1 MNIFTRLTTLLGL
14 AAMAVSTWADV
25 PFKPTTITADGQFAE
40 GTTWYTLG
48 NGAGKLRIA
57 ANDETKNYIELGGNY
72 SSDDENLWCFVGD
85 ETNGFAI
92 YNKKAGTTKALAAPT
107 TMSANTGET
116 SYAYLQTVEGL
127 PSTQTMLWD
136 FKAATT
142 TSSNKALDVTGGYYV
157 NEHGIAANILNNRN
171 NKLAFWST
179 GYDNGSVITI
189 TALNSSYTVDTNN
202 GTLTS
207 STGSTSFFSTW
218 TSTATNPQ
226 LTVQTGASNMAK
238 NDTNINYFSGQALS
252 STYTISTGTSDYIVT
267 GFSFNVK
274 RGDSS
279 ANITITTNGKTY
291 TLTDEAQEVKVEGLE
306 KPSTT
311 FIVAGDN
318 KAAVVTDF
326 VVNVERHF
334 AEPEPQVNVLITT
347 KQPNYRIPA
356 IAKAHNGDL
365 IAVADYRFTGSDIG
379 YGRLDLHA
387 KISSDN
393 GQTWTENPIEVVR
406 GVDYVKGKPTDEF
419 PSSAFLHT
427 GFGDPCIVADRESD
441 RVLLMSCSGDVMF
454 PNGTRDYHQGIARF
468 YSEDNGKT
476 WSKPVD
482 ISENI
487 YSQFDTCTIGTAKS
501 MFVGSGRI
509 FQSSTVKVGNYYR
522 LYCSVLFKDVNGT
535 NKNYVLY
542 SDDFGGEWKV
552 LGGVNVAPI
561 PSGADEPKAEELP
574 DGSVICSSRVYG
586 GRMYNIFHFTNS
598 EKAEGYWDKCVT
610 SNANNK
616 GVVATGNSCNGEVM
630 ILPAQRKADGKDVYV
645 FLQSVPFGNGRTNVG
660 IFYKELAS
668 LNDFVCTDS
677 LAANWDGS
685 HQSSYMGSAYST
697 MTLCK
702 DNTIGFLYEE
712 STFGKDYTI
721 VYKNY
726 SLEQITDSAYTFK
739 ADVNAQDIVKSG
751 INGKIEDCKKKQGNC
766 VGQYNEEAI
775 TSIET
780 AAQAY
785 EATPSKDTYEALNA
799 AIHNATVTPL
809 RADIKYRVRNS
820 NRGTEADPYYLVV
833 NKEGTTAAALDES
846 RGDELISFLPEAD
859 GSWKIYC
866 ESEEVFV
873 DTIKGVEK
881 VTPVVADRTKA
892 ATYKVVINA
901 GGLCAFVC
909 TTPTVG
915 SYPALHLAGD
925 CKRIV
930 PWTSDAGASLWY
942 IVPTDITTD
951 IAAVEAMTPA
961 AAPQAIYDLQGRR
974 LNSIPR
980 QGVYITSD
988 RKKRIAK

>member
-347 KQPNYRIPA
+347 
-356 IAKAHNGDL
+356 
-365 IAVADYRFTGSDIG
+365 
-379 YGRLDLHA
+379 
-387 KISSDN
+387 
-393 GQTWTENPIEVVR
+393 
-406 GVDYVKGKPTDEF
+406 
-419 PSSAFLHT
+419 
-427 GFGDPCIVADRESD
+427 
-441 RVLLMSCSGDVMF
+441 
-454 PNGTRDYHQGIARF
+454 
-468 YSEDNGKT
+468 
-476 WSKPVD
+476 
-482 ISENI
+482 
-487 YSQFDTCTIGTAKS
+487 
-501 MFVGSGRI
+501 
-509 FQSSTVKVGNYYR
+509 
-522 LYCSVLFKDVNGT
+522 
-535 NKNYVLY
+535 
-542 SDDFGGEWKV
+542 
-552 LGGVNVAPI
+552 
-561 PSGADEPKAEELP
+561 
-574 DGSVICSSRVYG
+574 
-586 GRMYNIFHFTNS
+586 
-598 EKAEGYWDKCVT
+598 
-610 SNANNK
+610 
-616 GVVATGNSCNGEVM
+616 
-630 ILPAQRKADGKDVYV
+630 
-645 FLQSVPFGNGRTNVG
+645 
-660 IFYKELAS
+660 
-668 LNDFVCTDS
+668 
-677 LAANWDGS
+677 
-685 HQSSYMGSAYST
+685 
-697 MTLCK
+697 
-702 DNTIGFLYEE
+702 
-712 STFGKDYTI
+712 
-721 VYKNY
+721 
-726 SLEQITDSAYTFK
+726 
-739 ADVNAQDIVKSG
+739 
-751 INGKIEDCKKKQGNC
+751 
-766 VGQYNEEAI
+766 
-775 TSIET
+775 
-780 AAQAY
+780 
-785 EATPSKDTYEALNA
+785 
-799 AIHNATVTPL
+799 
-809 RADIKYRVRNS
+809 
-820 NRGTEADPYYLVV
+820 
-833 NKEGTTAAALDES
+833 
-846 RGDELISFLPEAD
+846 
-859 GSWKIYC
+859 
-866 ESEEVFV
+866 
-873 DTIKGVEK
+873 
-881 VTPVVADRTKA
+881 
-892 ATYKVVINA
+892 
-901 GGLCAFVC
+901 
-909 TTPTVG
+909 
-915 SYPALHLAGD
+915 
-925 CKRIV
+925 
-930 PWTSDAGASLWY
+930 
-942 IVPTDITTD
+942 
-951 IAAVEAMTPA
+951 
-961 AAPQAIYDLQGRR
+961 
-974 LNSIPR
+974 
-980 QGVYITSD
+980 
-988 RKKRIAK
+988 